1 MIFKKALAYNRSAS
15 IETAGE
21 ARTKGRL
28 KLAIAEYRKI
38 LAADPADHAVH
49 MKIAPLL
56 AQARNYPDA
65 WKSFKAAAE
74 RYEKSGF
81 FNKAVGVYTH
91 ASRCMPKETFP
102 WEALSGLYLSQ
113 GLKADA
119 VSVLM
124 KGHLHFRG
132 RKHRDKGIKM
142 LKNAFDILPWS
153 FDATYALAGLMAKNG
168 RKKEA
173 LELLE
178 VLAGRKQAEKRRKA
192 LWAAFT
198 ISPGLSNAWRW
209 FKAAVKR

>member
-1 MIFKKALAYNRSAS
+1 MIFKRTLSYNRSAS

-21 ARTKGRL
+21 ARTRGKL
-28 KLAIAEYRKI
+28 KVAIAEYKKI

-56 AQARNYPDA
+56 AEARSYPEA
-65 WKSFKAAAE
+65 WKSFRAAAE
-74 RYEKSGF
+74 RYEKGGF

-91 ASRCMPKETFP
+91 ASRCMPRETFA

-124 KGHLHFRG
+124 KGHLNFRG
-132 RKHRDKGIKM
+132 RKDRDKGVKM
-142 LKNAFDILPWS
+142 LKNAFDILPWA
-153 FDATYALAGLMAKNG
+153 FEPTYALASLLAKTG

-173 LELLE
+173 LVLLE
-178 VLAGRKQAEKRRKA
+178 GLAGKKSAEKRRKA
-192 LWAAFT
+192 LRAAFT
-198 ISPGLSNAWRW
+198 ISPGFSSAWRLL
-209 FKAAVKR
+209 KAAVKR